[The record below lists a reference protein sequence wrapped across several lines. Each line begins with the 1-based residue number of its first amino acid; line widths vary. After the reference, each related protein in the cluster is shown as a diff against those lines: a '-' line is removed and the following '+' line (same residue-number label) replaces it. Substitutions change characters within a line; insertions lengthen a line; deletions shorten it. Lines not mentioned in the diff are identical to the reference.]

1 MPIYRH
7 IQPLINVTTPS
18 NLAQTGTI
26 YLILPMEGIGDESD
40 QDFRAFIDATQSGGA
55 SSPTTDVFIQT
66 SGNGTNWIN
75 VANMTRLTATGEQH
89 EFVSIGHL
97 GPYIRVIS
105 VLAGGTLPNHTVT
118 VKLASDRSFRLRV
131 AS

>member
-1 MPIYRH
+1 MPIFRH
-7 IQPLINVTTPS
+7 LQTLINVTTPS
-18 NLAQTGTI
+18 SQAQTGTT
-26 YLILPMEGIGDESD
+26 YLVLPVEGVADESE
-40 QDFRAFIDATQSGGA
+40 QEFRAFIDASQSGGA

-75 VANMTRLTATGEQH
+75 VGNMTRITATGEQH
-89 EFVSIGHL
+89 EFVAVGHL
-97 GPYIRVIS
+97 GPFVRVIS

>member
-7 IQPLINVTTPS
+7 LQPLINVTTPT
-18 NLAQTGTI
+18 NQAQTGTT
-26 YLILPMEGIGDESD
+26 YLILPVEGAADESE
-40 QDFRAFIDATQSGGA
+40 QEFRAFIDASQSGGA
-55 SSPTTDVFIQT
+55 TSPTTDVFIQT

-75 VANMTRLTATGEQH
+75 VGNMTQLTSSTERH
-89 EFVSIGHL
+89 EFVAVAHL
-97 GPYIRVIS
+97 GPYVRVVS
-105 VLAGGTLPNHTVT
+105 VLAGGTLPNHTVS